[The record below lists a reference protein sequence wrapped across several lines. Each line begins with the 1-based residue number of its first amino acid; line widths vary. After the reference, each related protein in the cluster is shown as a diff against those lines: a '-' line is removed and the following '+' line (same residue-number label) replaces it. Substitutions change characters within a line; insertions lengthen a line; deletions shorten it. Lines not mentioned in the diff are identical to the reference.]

1 MEQNVIYTIAENAPL
16 AQDVFCLRLSGDG
29 SWVQRPGQFV
39 NIALAGKYLR
49 RPISVCDWTQDSL
62 TLIYKVV
69 GSGTEQMSR
78 MAPGET
84 LDVLTGLGNGFDAAP
99 AHGEKIA
106 LAGGGVGVPPLY
118 GLARVLRSQG
128 EAVQCVLGFR
138 SRGDVFYEREFQVL
152 GCDVHVVTDDGSYG
166 ARGFVTDVLKGL
178 DYDYYFACGPQPM
191 LRAVHAAGKTG
202 QLSFEE
208 RMGCGFGACMGC
220 TCKTLTGYKRICVD
234 GPVLLSGEVSFDG

>member
-16 AQDVFCLRLSGDG
+16 AQDVFRLRLSGDG

-62 TLIYKVV
+62 ILIYKVV

-99 AHGEKIA
+99 AHGKKIA
-106 LAGGGVGVPPLY
+106 LVGGGVGVPPLY

-138 SRGDVFYEREFQVL
+138 SRGDVFYEREFQA
-152 GCDVHVVTDDGSYG
+152 SYN
-166 ARGFVTDVLKGL
+166 
-178 DYDYYFACGPQPM
+178 Y
-191 LRAVHAAGKTG
+191 
-202 QLSFEE
+202 
-208 RMGCGFGACMGC
+208 
-220 TCKTLTGYKRICVD
+220 
-234 GPVLLSGEVSFDG
+234 SGWEMS

>member
-16 AQDVFCLRLSGDG
+16 AQDVFRLRLSGDG

-191 LRAVHAAGKTG
+191 LRAVHALGKEG